1 MIKHHPTEALLAQYS
16 SGELSYSLSIAISAH
31 IEMCPKCQAKE
42 KQILAS
48 QADQA
53 WQPDNVEVA
62 DFGDMMQQIMAS
74 PVTIEATKPKARTTV
89 SMDEKTISLPSAFT
103 SFDKLKWAGF
113 GAINRARLI
122 NDEETVRASLLHIK
136 KGGEIPTH
144 QHNGYELTLLL
155 SGSFS
160 DEHGTYQKGDFI
172 LLSGDIKHSPKTDE
186 GCLCYTVQDAP
197 LHFTT
202 GMSKVLNPLGKFIY

>member
-74 PVTIEATKPKARTTV
+74 PVTIEVTKPKARMTV

-197 LHFTT
+197 FHITT